1 MQHACISWPELR
13 DCWALRRSSKILLH
27 WRTYKHSQ
35 TPFLFFLK
43 KGWRNCQANTTQSCW
58 SVHSSPH
65 KSYNGECSIL
75 SCRLLS
81 DHSNEVPIYIFFAGK
96 PAALN
101 GAAGKESSRKS
112 RQEDWEDEKPAAL
125 QAPRT
130 LWKPCL
136 KCSKER
142 EASGCCTTEVEAK
155 TLGDAWVQVR
165 HSAQSHHP
173 NNKHKTNVYCSCL
186 LTCHCSYTT
195 YIPLKVNVG

>member
-35 TPFLFFLK
+35 THFLFFLK

-81 DHSNEVPIYIFFAGK
+81 DHSNEVPIYIFLLESQQPWMEQQERRAQERAGRK
-96 PAALN
+96 IGRTKSQLLSRHQEPSGNPAWNAVK
-101 GAAGKESSRKS
+101 KEK
-112 RQEDWEDEKPAAL
+112 L
-125 QAPRT
+125 QAAARQ
-130 LWKPCL
+130 
-136 KCSKER
+136 R
-142 EASGCCTTEVEAK
+142 
-155 TLGDAWVQVR
+155 
-165 HSAQSHHP
+165 
-173 NNKHKTNVYCSCL
+173 
-186 LTCHCSYTT
+186 
-195 YIPLKVNVG
+195 

>member
-1 MQHACISWPELR
+1 MLVCP
-13 DCWALRRSSKILLH
+13 
-27 WRTYKHSQ
+27 
-35 TPFLFFLK
+35 
-43 KGWRNCQANTTQSCW
+43 
-58 SVHSSPH
+58 
-65 KSYNGECSIL
+65 
-75 SCRLLS
+75 LLS
-81 DHSNEVPIYIFFAGK
+81 PQVIQWWVQYTIMQAVEWSFEWSSNLHFFAGK